1 MGLFFIYSIKVALCL
16 TAFYMLYK
24 LLLSRDTLFGFNRAV
39 LLCMAAVSLVLP
51 AVHFADGGHNAVASG
66 FVVVE
71 DAIVTAVTSEPRH
84 SGLTPAQA
92 CFAIYVLGVAFF
104 LCREAWSL
112 VGLRRLIRSGRIAD
126 YDDGVRTV
134 VVPGEAAPF
143 SWFGYIVI
151 NEKDYADHPEYILAH
166 ERAHI
171 ARRHSVD
178 ILLCDLLIA
187 FQWYNPAA
195 WLIKAELQSVHEYE
209 ADRAVLSS
217 GVDAAGYQLLLIRK
231 AVGDRLFSLAN
242 NLNQC
247 SLKKRITMMQK
258 RRSNPLNGL
267 KAFLAVPVAAVAVAA
282 FATPK
287 AESMSDEIKAESDA
301 LVAAVVSTQSRDS
314 QPDKFAAVA
323 ADGKTAGKAEQ
334 TGALAPVTEDG
345 LAPVAQD
352 DPDEKVYDITEMMP
366 EFPGGNEAMM
376 DYLKKNIKYPESA
389 KKSGKK
395 GRVIVQFTIGSD
407 GGVRDVKVRRGVD
420 PDIDKEAVRVVSSMP
435 KWTPGKQDGKPV
447 AVKYTLP
454 ILFDNGNK
462 AGGDAVTIVGSESRK
477 GTKGNPIY
485 VVGGKKVADI
495 SGINEQDIDHIVV
508 LKGEQA
514 VKKYGD
520 DAKDGVMEI
529 TMKKK

>member
-171 ARRHSVD
+171 ARCHSVD

-247 SLKKRITMMQK
+247 SLKKRITMMEK
-258 RRSNPLNGL
+258 RNSNPWSRL
-267 KAFLAVPVAAVAVAA
+267 KVLAALPVAAFAVAA

-287 AESMSDEIKAESDA
+287 AESLSNEIKAESEA
-301 LVAAVVSTQSRDS
+301 LVAKVTESAKSDTLKGKPVGVLVSKIDGKDLPAIVED
-314 QPDKFAAVA
+314 PDDGGATPV
-323 ADGKTAGKAEQ
+323 ADGDPDGKA
-334 TGALAPVTEDG
+334 
-345 LAPVAQD
+345 
-352 DPDEKVYDITEMMP
+352 YDVVEEMP
-366 EFPGGNEAMM
+366 QYPGGIEAMM
-376 DYLKKNIKYPESA
+376 TFLRDNLKYPAELA
-389 KKSGKK
+389 EQNIQ
-395 GRVIVQFTIGSD
+395 GRVIVQFVVDKD
-407 GGVRDVKVRRGVD
+407 GNVTNPTVKRSVD
-420 PDIDKEAVRVVSSMP
+420 PQLDAEALRVVKAMP
-435 KWTPGKQDGKPV
+435 KWTPGKKNGQAV
-447 AVKYTLP
+447 SVKYTMPVMFALSAKNDKKDG
-454 ILFDNGNK
+454 LTK
-462 AGGDAVTIVGSESRK
+462 AYYLID
-477 GTKGNPIY
+477 
-485 VVGGKKVADI
+485 GKHVDDI
-495 SGINEQDIDHIVV
+495 SNIKPQDIESIEVFKDKKNTVD
-508 LKGEQA
+508 
-514 VKKYGD
+514 KYGP
-520 DAKDGVMEI
+520 AARHGVVSVK
-529 TMKKK
+529 MKKK